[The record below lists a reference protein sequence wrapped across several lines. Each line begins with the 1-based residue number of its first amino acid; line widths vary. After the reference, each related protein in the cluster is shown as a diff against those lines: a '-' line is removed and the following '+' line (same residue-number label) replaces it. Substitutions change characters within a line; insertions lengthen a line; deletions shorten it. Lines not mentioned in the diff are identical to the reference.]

1 MEVEVETEH
10 SYFDA
15 LPWDV
20 VVRIF
25 SFLPP
30 QEVSRVSCV
39 CRLFRD
45 VVHSSDLWSEYVGS
59 REHSYVSSTPLLRH
73 LESPATARELYDEIQ
88 GLRGTAHELIHS
100 GVSCS
105 SKDSDE
111 QDIGATLKSDI
122 FWSSTGSATPDA
134 DEWLVY
140 RLREPISV
148 VLSVVIEPYRALY
161 QTGTPMYAPRGVSFS
176 FGFSEGDWH
185 YTTPVYPVDA
195 HEPCQRFDLAPQ
207 LCVGEYVRLN
217 LIGKRET
224 QPADDLYYTV
234 IDTVHIT
241 GVLFGAL
248 PPGGPLAGALLGFG
262 MSHAGLAGKG
272 KSSSTTTA
280 ASELVEA
287 MTKDA
292 DKYLAKVRELEEN
305 RNTYRSLVKHERR
318 RELIVFL
325 NRQRASSE
333 QRGKE
338 SLRMLYGIRS
348 LKPAKTRMC
357 SVLSADPQRVPL
369 IWECLCVNAL
379 GGGFLNAAE
388 SVPFFIL
395 SKLYGN
401 RGMEETFV
409 ALYASILRPSVE
421 LAELFFRY
429 GMFDFAV
436 DAYSQVSHFGKVIEV
451 LLHMKKYR
459 VLADFSV
466 RSLFKP
472 DWDAVIEH
480 AARVGSENERLK
492 LAYSLIFPG
501 AAIHPPPG
509 AVVPPGV
516 VLDELDSE
524 EGGGEIIILNG
535 EINKFKVVG
544 LPMAPVDVLSRLHIE
559 MPLLNLLGDLQ
570 RRIFDTMGCPD
581 EHPVEVP
588 PPMTQEE
595 LQKELDDYF
604 ESN

>member
-1 MEVEVETEH
+1 METEH

-20 VVRIF
+20 IVKIF

-30 QEVSRVSCV
+30 QEVPGMSCV
-39 CRLFRD
+39 CKLFRD

-73 LESPATARELYDEIQ
+73 LASPEDARQLYDEIQ

-111 QDIGATLKSDI
+111 QDIGATLKPDI

-176 FGFSEGDWH
+176 FGFSEGSWH

-195 HEPCQRFDLAPQ
+195 REPRQRFDLAPQ

-224 QPADDLYYTV
+224 QPVDDLYYTV
-234 IDTVHIT
+234 IDAVHIT
-241 GVLFGAL
+241 GALYGAL
-248 PPGGPLAGALLGFG
+248 PAGRPLAGALLGFG
-262 MSHAGLAGKG
+262 MSHAGFAGRG
-272 KSSSTTTA
+272 TSA
-280 ASELVEA
+280 AELGAA
-287 MTKDA
+287 MAKDA
-292 DKYLAKVRELEEN
+292 GKYLAEVRKLEAN
-305 RNTYRSLVKHERR
+305 RKTYASLVKHKKR
-318 RELIVFL
+318 RELIAFL
-325 NRQRASSE
+325 SGMRASSE
-333 QRGKE
+333 QRNKA
-338 SLRMLYGIRS
+338 SLRMLYGIGS
-348 LKPAKTRMC
+348 LKPAKTTLGEMF
-357 SVLSADPQRVPL
+357 SADPQRVPL

-379 GGGFLNAAE
+379 RGGLLNAAE

-401 RGMEETFV
+401 EAMAETFL
-409 ALYASILRPSVE
+409 ALYATALQPSVE
-421 LAELFFRY
+421 LAQLFFRY

-436 DAYSQVSHFGKVIEV
+436 DAYSQVSHFGMVLET

-459 VLADFSV
+459 VLVDFSV

-472 DWDAVIEH
+472 DWDAVIDH
-480 AARVGSENERLK
+480 AARLGSENERLK

-501 AAIHPPPG
+501 ALIHPPPG
-509 AVVPPGV
+509 AAVPQGA
-516 VLDELDSE
+516 VLDELD
-524 EGGGEIIILNG
+524 GDGAGGEIIILNG

-570 RRIFDTMGCPD
+570 RRIFDTLDCAD
-581 EHPVEVP
+581 EHPVETP
-588 PPMTQEE
+588 APMTPEE